1 MHSAMLQSVLLQLN
15 VTGGQAASELPGDT
29 AFPLNSY
36 DNIDN
41 LEKTGRHYK
50 QESVAI
56 YSIFI
61 NRKFTLESNVH
72 EHT

>member
-36 DNIDN
+36 DSIDN
-41 LEKTGRHYK
+41 LENKLDDTT
-50 QESVAI
+50 
-56 YSIFI
+56 
-61 NRKFTLESNVH
+61 NRKVLPFIAYS
-72 EHT
+72 